1 MPKTFKYKV
10 LRYNSELTSSFFST
24 YQLDTQKLESQLNEL
39 GAEGWNLMSS
49 VGMNITGFTKDIVLI
64 LKKEEPAS
72 GEQSYE

>member
-10 LRYNSELTSSFFST
+10 LTQNTQGWFST
-24 YQLDTQKLESQLNEL
+24 SVDASSLESQLNAL
-39 GAEGWNLMSS
+39 GAKGWDLVSS
-49 VGMNITGFTKDIVLI
+49 FDVNGGHGASKEVVLI